1 MPTQTFRTSKSFSTA
16 LTHIAR
22 LRFKGNHYKQA
33 DGHVL
38 SSDNVRQQPPIKRGV
53 FGGISSE
60 LKSKTPRILE
70 VFSSI
75 SVPSREPKLGT
86 NYCPLVTSYVGRSC
100 TNGPTVWRKITAK
113 RVTIDT
119 DTLEP

>member
-22 LRFKGNHYKQA
+22 LRFKGNDDKQA

-38 SSDNVRQQPPIKRGV
+38 SSDNVRQQPPIRRGV

-75 SVPSREPKLGT
+75 SVPSRGANQINNL
-86 NYCPLVTSYVGRSC
+86 
-100 TNGPTVWRKITAK
+100 
-113 RVTIDT
+113 
-119 DTLEP
+119 